1 MTLRRQLALTSLAVA
16 LPAAF
21 LMTAAV
27 NELRDRDRRAALL
40 RVGEAHLSDMVRDA
54 CQADPVWF
62 LAGPRTGQPT
72 AAQRAMPDADV
83 HLPRPD
89 RGELPF
95 EVFAYDRNFEAASS
109 AAPRFPEA
117 VRRQLR
123 GRERGVAFGT
133 YASSVGEGLEMGMLT
148 GWSPGLCAVLLFR
161 HRPEPGSGRTTVLM
175 FSGFFVTALLI
186 AGVVTARTERRVRT
200 LAHAVHASAREDYA
214 LMAPVGGRDEVGA
227 LGAAFNEAASDIRRR
242 AVDVRDREDALR
254 RHVRQTSEEVAVP
267 LADLEARLAS
277 LSAEAGAPEPH
288 RAEMRRAL
296 DDAHHLV
303 SRLNNLAAVARLR
316 TNTDQRPHESVDV
329 GALVERVV
337 SGRVPLAQAR
347 NVDVAAT
354 LPSGPVLWQA
364 DPILLEQALA
374 NVIDNAILHNRPG
387 GRVTIDLKGYDRDR
401 RFTLRVIDDGPGV
414 TDEAF
419 AALTAN
425 RRFRGDEGRS
435 ARAGRGLGLAVAR
448 EVTDR
453 VGLQLELRRPSAG
466 GFEVEFSVR

>member
-1 MTLRRQLALTSLAVA
+1 
-16 LPAAF
+16 
-21 LMTAAV
+21 
-27 NELRDRDRRAALL
+27 
-40 RVGEAHLSDMVRDA
+40 
-54 CQADPVWF
+54 
-62 LAGPRTGQPT
+62 
-72 AAQRAMPDADV
+72 
-83 HLPRPD
+83 
-89 RGELPF
+89 
-95 EVFAYDRNFEAASS
+95 
-109 AAPRFPEA
+109 
-117 VRRQLR
+117 
-123 GRERGVAFGT
+123 
-133 YASSVGEGLEMGMLT
+133 
-148 GWSPGLCAVLLFR
+148 
-161 HRPEPGSGRTTVLM
+161 M